1 MTGARSCPLLWIQV
15 FIYSLVDLYV
25 VTCEICSAV
34 AAAGRSTVASLSRA
48 TREEQ
53 RPTASAISME
63 QQRVVKN
70 EPRDFDNEERPSTS
84 VSSMPTIP
92 FVLTTHNVV
101 GAGQVG

>member
-1 MTGARSCPLLWIQV
+1 M
-15 FIYSLVDLYV
+15 
-25 VTCEICSAV
+25 
-34 AAAGRSTVASLSRA
+34 AAAGRSTVAGLSRA

-53 RPTASAISME
+53 RPTASAKSME
-63 QQRVVKN
+63 QQRVVKS
-70 EPRDFDNEERPSTS
+70 ESRDFDDEEWPSAS